1 MNLLLF
7 GAPGAGKGTQAI
19 LISNKYKLK
28 QISTGNLLRDEITK
42 KSELGN
48 KIEKVINSGNLVSNE
63 IVNKLVDNIVSDPV
77 YSNKIIFDGYPR
89 NLDQAKDL
97 EILLNKYD
105 QEIGAVIYLNVS
117 KKTIKSRIENRIFCE
132 NCQKTFNKVYNPPN
146 NKNHHCDKK
155 YLTKRSDD
163 NIDVILRRFD
173 TYLELT
179 NPVLEHYK
187 KLLHFYEVNGDAR
200 IDEISNKIN
209 DILINIMN

>member
-77 YSNKIIFDGYPR
+77 YSNKIIFDPASSNFR
-89 NLDQAKDL
+89 AKS
-97 EILLNKYD
+97 INCFFSFSLLPT
-105 QEIGAVIYLNVS
+105 AL
-117 KKTIKSRIENRIFCE
+117 IFE
-132 NCQKTFNKVYNPPN
+132 KF
-146 NKNHHCDKK
+146 
-155 YLTKRSDD
+155 
-163 NIDVILRRFD
+163 
-173 TYLELT
+173 
-179 NPVLEHYK
+179 
-187 KLLHFYEVNGDAR
+187 A
-200 IDEISNKIN
+200 
-209 DILINIMN
+209 